1 MKHTIARRMG
11 AAALPVLF
19 AVLSLSDAN
28 AALCRTETFGF
39 SIEELNLED
48 LKGLNADS
56 GVRVADVAEY
66 GPADKAGINAGDV
79 ILEVDGEKV
88 KQPEDVKE
96 ILSRKKDSE
105 KVYIRLIRKGSKGE
119 AKTGSSEVQSEL
131 WIKDPEA
138 GSLDGNVRQYNPTH
152 PETDFQTRE
161 LPGEMHGPDI
171 QSELDQDIRAKLK
184 AEMAK
189 VENDLYRKSTSQI
202 KDLGVAS
209 SKI

>member
-11 AAALPVLF
+11 AATLSLLF

-66 GPADKAGINAGDV
+66 GPAGKAGINAGDV

-88 KQPEDVKE
+88 MEPEDVKE
-96 ILSRKKDSE
+96 ILSRKKDAD
-105 KVYIRLIRKGSKGE
+105 KVDILLIRKGSKGE
-119 AKTGSSEVQSEL
+119 AKTEPSEDRSGLQIL
-131 WIKDPEA
+131 
-138 GSLDGNVRQYNPTH
+138 
-152 PETDFQTRE
+152 E
-161 LPGEMHGPDI
+161 LPGEMRGPDI
-171 QSELDQDIRAKLK
+171 QSELDQDLRAKLK

-189 VENDLYRKSTSQI
+189 VENDLYRKSTG
-202 KDLGVAS
+202 KTEDLGVAN